1 MNAHIGTNP
10 RAMPPPV
17 VERRHRTASPV
28 LVRGTS
34 PTAFV
39 AKIVLAAIAIVM
51 AATLVLLAPQVVTV
65 PIAFVLVVGAVVSGL
80 LVAGERWALGRSAL
94 GSARRDPDSTAGA
107 HAGRRSNRPHE
118 RRRHP
123 RAGAADWRV
132 LVGVAAVSIAL
143 LVLALLVPASSE
155 RLGTVFVISG
165 LAGLVALRL
174 AAAHGAWVPAGA
186 GVRGGHSTVAR
197 AR

>member
-17 VERRHRTASPV
+17 VEPRHGTASPA

-34 PTAFV
+34 PTVFV
-39 AKIVLAAIAIVM
+39 AKVVFAAIAIVM

-80 LVAGERWALGRSAL
+80 IVAGERWTVRRSAL
-94 GSARRDPDSTAGA
+94 RTRRRGPSSTAGA
-107 HAGRRSNRPHE
+107 RAGPRPDWMHE

-132 LVGVAAVSIAL
+132 LVGVAVVSIAL
-143 LVLALLVPASSE
+143 LVLALLVPSSSE
-155 RLGTVFVISG
+155 RLGTALVISG

-174 AAAHGAWVPAGA
+174 AAARGAWVPTGA
-186 GVRGGHSTVAR
+186 LVRDGHSVVTR